1 MFDASG
7 AEVKEL
13 YYFSGCTHTMGYE
26 DHTKEYEEIVLTFIE
41 ENMP

>member
-13 YYFSGCTHTMGYE
+13 YYFDGCTHTMGYE
-26 DHTKEYEEIVLTFIE
+26 DHTEEYEEIVLTFIE